1 MTLCEGAGNVALTY
15 GPGLLRLAKQCPCI
29 SLACGSLAPVF
40 YSIKAIKT
48 GTKERPENEAICT
61 NVSRFALGVTAGP
74 ILIRADRRNYIGRTC
89 HTRRHVLPY
98 EMSSLVPTPRAPQNG
113 QG

>member
-48 GTKERPENEAICT
+48 GTKERPENKAICT

-74 ILIRADRRNYIGRTC
+74 ILIRADRRNYWSYMSHKEARVT
-89 HTRRHVLPY
+89 VLN
-98 EMSSLVPTPRAPQNG
+98 V
-113 QG
+113 